1 MNDPSPTTESGAER
15 GVRLSRKL
23 PRRVLTLGRGRE
35 DGRSGVSATVRL
47 DRRTKDLTKRL
58 QPGEIAV
65 IDHVDLDRVSAE
77 ALVSCEV
84 GAVVNVAPSIS
95 GRYPNL
101 GPQILVEAGIP
112 LLDDVGPEIFTKL
125 HEGDQVRVEGPA
137 VFRGE
142 DVVAKGTEQT
152 DESVET
158 ALTEAKAGLASQLE
172 AFVANTME
180 YVKRER
186 DLLIDGV
193 GVPEVATKINGRHA
207 LIVVRGYHYRE
218 DIATLRPYIREYR
231 PVLIGVDG
239 GADALL
245 EAGYRPDMIV
255 GDMDSVSDDALTCG
269 AEIVVHAY
277 RDGRAPGLKRVHEL
291 GQEAVV
297 FPATATSEDIAML
310 LADDKGATLIVAV
323 GTHANMVEFLD
334 KGRAGMASTFLTR
347 LRVGSKLVDAKGV
360 SRLYR
365 SRIST
370 WSLLFLVLGAFI
382 AIVTAVAMSP
392 AGDVISPLLADRW
405 HAFVFWLTGLFT

>member
-1 MNDPSPTTESGAER
+1 MNDPSSTTER
-15 GVRLSRKL
+15 RVRLSQRL
-23 PRRVLTLGRGRE
+23 PRRVLPLRRGRE

-47 DRRTKDLTKRL
+47 DRRTKNLTKRL

-84 GAVVNVAPSIS
+84 GGVVNVAPSIS

-112 LLDDVGPEIFTKL
+112 LVDDVGPEIFTRL
-125 HEGDQVRVEGPA
+125 DEGDQVRLEEEVLH
-137 VFRGE
+137 RGDE
-142 DVVAKGTEQT
+142 VIAKGTRQDAGT
-152 DESVET
+152 VE
-158 ALTEAKAGLASQLE
+158 ASLTEAKAGLAHQLE

-193 GVPEVATKINGRHA
+193 GVPEVATRLEGRHA

-218 DIATLRPYIREYR
+218 DIAALRPYIREYR

-277 RDGRAPGLKRVHEL
+277 RDGRAPGLQRVHEL
-291 GQEAVV
+291 DQEAVV

-310 LADDKGATLIVAV
+310 LADDKGASLIVAV

-370 WSLLFLVLGAFI
+370 GSLLFLVLGAFI
-382 AIVTAVAMSP
+382 AMTTAVFMSP
-392 AGDVISPLLADRW
+392 AGDVIRPLLADRW
-405 HAFVFWLTGLFT
+405 HAFIFWLTGLFT